1 MTGKRKRIP
10 ALVLALVMLAALPA
24 CGRNSQNPADQIPE
38 SSGGREVERANVSDH
53 VFTLNVNNQYSKN
66 PLVATSHSN
75 QLVCDLVYEN
85 MVELDDNFQVIP
97 NIITEWEA
105 SDDYK
110 NWVLTIAE
118 EGHTFHDGT
127 PVTPRDVSYSL
138 GLSINSDRFRG
149 RFASFKGAS
158 PGEGVV
164 NVTLGIGDAAF
175 IKLLNLPVI
184 KYGTYGEDR
193 EYGNTPIGSGPYTYN
208 ENGTALVASEY
219 FEGYR
224 KLPVDTVYLKEYT
237 TADAII
243 SAFENGAI
251 DVVVNDPS
259 SYTNLGYASSNEI
272 HTFATTNMHYVQF
285 NEESMLGRF
294 SYFRLAMQYAF
305 DRENLVELLHGNAVA
320 SPIPM
325 YPTCPD
331 YPTALANNLNY
342 NLETCRRILEVA
354 GVRDYDEDGELEFMS
369 GSPQEIDLNFAV
381 CADSAA
387 KAAVVRR
394 FQEDMASIGL
404 KVTVHEL
411 TWDDYMKSLENGT
424 IQVGASEESVV
435 PLDMYYGEVKL
446 RSNFDLTELLQV
458 RDEDNELTNLNF
470 SRSTDKQMVDRI
482 EAYLASSDMA
492 RPTAYYQ
499 FCEYLTGSSGS
510 LITIGFEK
518 QQIFTN
524 RGVCKG
530 VNPNAGNPLYDFQ
543 NWTIDVS

>member
-97 NIITEWEA
+97 NIIVEWEA

-243 SAFENGAI
+243 SALKTA
-251 DVVVNDPS
+251 PS
-259 SYTNLGYASSNEI
+259 TWWST
-272 HTFATTNMHYVQF
+272 TPPATRTWATPAPTR
-285 NEESMLGRF
+285 STPL
-294 SYFRLAMQYAF
+294 
-305 DRENLVELLHGNAVA
+305 
-320 SPIPM
+320 PP
-325 YPTCPD
+325 PTC
-331 YPTALANNLNY
+331 TMCSS
-342 NLETCRRILEVA
+342 TRRA
-354 GVRDYDEDGELEFMS
+354 CW
-369 GSPQEIDLNFAV
+369 A
-381 CADSAA
+381 ASAISA
-387 KAAVVRR
+387 WPCSTP
-394 FQEDMASIGL
+394 SIGR
-404 KVTVHEL
+404 
-411 TWDDYMKSLENGT
+411 TWWSCSTETPWPRPSPCIPPART
-424 IQVGASEESVV
+424 I
-435 PLDMYYGEVKL
+435 P
-446 RSNFDLTELLQV
+446 
-458 RDEDNELTNLNF
+458 
-470 SRSTDKQMVDRI
+470 
-482 EAYLASSDMA
+482 
-492 RPTAYYQ
+492 RPWPT
-499 FCEYLTGSSGS
+499 T
-510 LITIGFEK
+510 
-518 QQIFTN
+518 
-524 RGVCKG
+524 
-530 VNPNAGNPLYDFQ
+530 
-543 NWTIDVS
+543 